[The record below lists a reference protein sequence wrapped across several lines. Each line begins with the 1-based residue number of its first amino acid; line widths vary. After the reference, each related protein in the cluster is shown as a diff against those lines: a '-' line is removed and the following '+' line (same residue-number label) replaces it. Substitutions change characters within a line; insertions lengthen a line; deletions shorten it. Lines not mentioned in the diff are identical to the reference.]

1 MAEDRN
7 NLLQENSRMRLVS
20 WRAKRVGKLYGF
32 ATVQLPIGLRLID
45 VPVVRGKDGP
55 WAVVPTKPEVDKDGR
70 QRRGVDGK
78 PAFAP
83 VMAWCSRRL
92 EDAFSRRVVELVR
105 AAHPADLV
113 PMAA

>member
-1 MAEDRN
+1 
-7 NLLQENSRMRLVS
+7 
-20 WRAKRVGKLYGF
+20 
-32 ATVQLPIGLRLID
+32 VQNEAGRWQKIVTICYRKTAACDWSPG
-45 VPVVRGKDGP
+45 VPSVWP
-55 WAVVPTKPEVDKDGR
+55 WAVLPTKPEVDKDGR